1 MVHIYVPMAHS
12 KVVYSSKVLCLNFGM
27 DDACYST
34 AARPP
39 SKAAKGQRDIVE
51 ACYNT
56 VSTSVTLQKKNVL
69 RIDMYGLIGTQICRT
84 FVLLLAKSRTFDYF
98 IKPSYNAKD

>member
-1 MVHIYVPMAHS
+1 
-12 KVVYSSKVLCLNFGM
+12 M

-69 RIDMYGLIGTQICRT
+69 RAYIDIYGLIGTQICRT
-84 FVLLLAKSRTFDYF
+84 LVLLLAKSRTFDYF
-98 IKPSYNAKD
+98 IEPSYNAKD

>member
-1 MVHIYVPMAHS
+1 
-12 KVVYSSKVLCLNFGM
+12 M

-69 RIDMYGLIGTQICRT
+69 HIDIYGLIGTHQICRT
-84 FVLLLAKSRTFDYF
+84 FVPATSK
-98 IKPSYNAKD
+98 I

>member
-1 MVHIYVPMAHS
+1 MMHV
-12 KVVYSSKVLCLNFGM
+12 
-27 DDACYST
+27 T
-34 AARPP
+34 ALQQDHL
-39 SKAAKGQRDIVE
+39 AKQQKDRGIDIVE

-69 RIDMYGLIGTQICRT
+69 RAYIDICGLIGTQICRT

-98 IKPSYNAKD
+98 IEPSYNAKD

>member
-1 MVHIYVPMAHS
+1 
-12 KVVYSSKVLCLNFGM
+12 M

-39 SKAAKGQRDIVE
+39 SKAAKGQRDTVE

-69 RIDMYGLIGTQICRT
+69 RIDIYGLIGTQICRT

>member
-1 MVHIYVPMAHS
+1 MDAYV
-12 KVVYSSKVLCLNFGM
+12 
-27 DDACYST
+27 T
-34 AARPP
+34 ALQQDHLANQQ
-39 SKAAKGQRDIVE
+39 KDTEDIVE

-69 RIDMYGLIGTQICRT
+69 HIDIYGLIGTQICRT

-98 IKPSYNAKD
+98 IKPSYNAKDY